1 MMVAKESKRGQATAV
16 LCSAGLYSAVLL
28 AVESSSGA
36 ERVRPIYISVG
47 FAWETAELAMLNR
60 LVASPPFVDIDE
72 ISKLNVDMHD
82 IYTTSH
88 WAVRG
93 DPPAYDTPDS
103 DVYLV
108 GRNAMLLTKAS
119 VYCAHHGFDRIVIG
133 TLAGNP
139 FPDATPDFMNAM
151 AKALSL
157 GLAHGITI
165 ATPLAEY
172 RKSDVI
178 KLGGKLG
185 VPFELTLSCM
195 RPKGDKHC
203 GLCSKCRERRDAF
216 CETGICD
223 PTKYAAKPPR

>member
-1 MMVAKESKRGQATAV
+1 MVAKDSKLGQATAV
-16 LCSAGLYSAVLL
+16 LCSAGLDSAVLL
-28 AVESSSGA
+28 AIESSAGA
-36 ERVRPIYISVG
+36 KRVRPIYISVG

-151 AKALSL
+151 AQALSL

-172 RKSDVI
+172 RKSEVI
-178 KLGGKLG
+178 KLGEKLG

-195 RPKGDKHC
+195 RPKGDEHC

-216 CETGICD
+216 LDAGVAD
-223 PTKYAAKPPR
+223 PTNYAKPPLR